1 METNHKDHDHASACP
16 YCVTAKSQTGGN
28 KVFGEKLRA
37 FLGVCGC
44 LSCYVAMFPAIL
56 LGIVGILGV
65 SGSQTQNALNAYMGS
80 VLFQPI
86 LIISIL
92 FLIISLLR
100 YGRIPLSLSIV
111 AGLGIFVSMN
121 FYMREWLFTLSFG
134 ILALAYYLAF
144 QKAKTQPLKIAL
156 VLLLAVVVLGVI
168 DLGRSALSTPSP
180 SQRSTPP
187 NSMDM
192 MTQ

>member
-1 METNHKDHDHASACP
+1 MNQFQAHTQDAACP
-16 YCVTAKSQTGGN
+16 HCIAAKSQTGSD
-28 KVFGEKLRA
+28 KAFGEKLRA

-56 LGIVGILGV
+56 LGIVGIFGV
-65 SGSQTQNALNAYMGS
+65 SSSQAQNALNAYMGS

-92 FLIISLLR
+92 LLIVGLLR
-100 YGRIPLSLSIV
+100 YGKTPLVLSIL

-134 ILALAYYLAF
+134 ILALAYYFAF
-144 QKAKTQPLKIAL
+144 QKAKSQPMKIAL

-168 DLGRSALSTPSP
+168 DLGRSILPTQSQSTIPS
-180 SQRSTPP
+180 

>member
-1 METNHKDHDHASACP
+1 MDHHHNTIHLCP
-16 YCVTAKSQTGGN
+16 HCVTVKSQTSGN
-28 KVFGEKLRA
+28 KALGEKLRA

-44 LSCYVAMFPAIL
+44 LSCYAAMFPAIL
-56 LGIVGILGV
+56 LGIVGIFGV
-65 SGSQTQNALNAYMGS
+65 SSSQTLNTLNAYMDS
-80 VLFQPI
+80 ALFQPI

-92 FLIISLLR
+92 FLIIGLLH

-121 FYMREWLFTLSFG
+121 FYMREWLFTFSFG

-144 QKAKTQPLKIAL
+144 KKTKTGTLKIAL
-156 VLLLAVVVLGVI
+156 VLLLLVVVLGVI
-168 DLGRSALSTPSP
+168 DLGRSALSAPSP
-180 SQRSTPP
+180 SQPHTSP

>member
-1 METNHKDHDHASACP
+1 MNHDHQDAACP
-16 YCVTAKSQTGGN
+16 SCVTAKNQTGN
-28 KVFGEKLRA
+28 DKTFGGKLRS
-37 FLGVCGC
+37 FLGICGC

-56 LGIVGILGV
+56 LGTVGIFGL
-65 SGSQTQNALNAYMGS
+65 SSSQMQNALNAYMSS

-92 FLIISLLR
+92 LLIIGLLR

-121 FYMREWLFTLSFG
+121 FYMRGWLFTLSFG

-144 QKAKTQPLKIAL
+144 QKAKAQPLKIAL

-168 DLGRSALSTPSP
+168 DLGRLALSTHSS
-180 SQRSTPP
+180 SQPATPP
-187 NSMDM
+187 NSMDV

>member
-1 METNHKDHDHASACP
+1 
-16 YCVTAKSQTGGN
+16 
-28 KVFGEKLRA
+28 
-37 FLGVCGC
+37 
-44 LSCYVAMFPAIL
+44 MFPAIL
-56 LGIVGILGV
+56 LGIVGIFGV
-65 SGSQTQNALNAYMGS
+65 SSSQTLNALNVYMGS

-111 AGLGIFVSMN
+111 AGFGIFVSMN

-144 QKAKTQPLKIAL
+144 QKAKTETLKIAL

-180 SQRSTPP
+180 SQPSTPP
-187 NSMDM
+187 HSMDM

>member
-1 METNHKDHDHASACP
+1 MKHEHETPNTCPHCAAQNTQQSSSAN
-16 YCVTAKSQTGGN
+16 AKS
-28 KVFGEKLRA
+28 KILS

-44 LSCYVAMFPAIL
+44 FSCYVAMFPAIL
-56 LGIVGILGV
+56 LGIIGIFGI
-65 SGSQTQNALNAYMGS
+65 SNSQTLNALNAYMGLI
-80 VLFQPI
+80 LFQPI

-100 YGRIPLSLSIV
+100 YGKFPLSLSIV

-144 QKAKTQPLKIAL
+144 QKAKTGTLKIAL

-168 DLGRSALSTPSP
+168 DLGHSALSTPSP
-180 SQRSTPP
+180 SQPSNFP